1 MSARAGAEAL
11 AQGGGA
17 VDAVCAAAFAAA
29 VAESALTGPGAGGFL
44 LVRSP
49 AGEVAL
55 LDFFVAAPGLGPRGR
70 RLDPGDLDHFTVPFG
85 GAEQVFHIGPASVAV
100 PGMVAGVG
108 EAMRRFGRLS
118 LADVAAP
125 AVRIAREG
133 VVLTREAAYLHEIL
147 GDMLTAS
154 PEAAAVYAPGGRLLG
169 EGDRLRNDHLADAL
183 ERIGREG
190 PEAMRTGALG
200 RAVVGHL
207 RERGGLVTEDD
218 LAAYRVIDR
227 EPLRVGYRGVTLIT
241 NPPPS
246 SGGALI
252 AIALRAMEAGA
263 APGPDDVARY
273 RAVARAGVAANAVR
287 DERFHADLA
296 EEDVVERLWARRPTG
311 TTHASAVDADG
322 GMASLSSS
330 NGSGSGVMAPGTGIL
345 LNNMLGEEDLNPGG
359 FGRTDPGE
367 RMTSMMAPSLL
378 LRDGEPV
385 MALGSAG
392 SNRLRSAILQTV
404 VNLVDA
410 GMDVRGA
417 VRHPRV
423 HPEGDGVDVEGGG
436 PEDAV
441 AALLADGHRLRR
453 WGETNLLF
461 GGVSAA
467 GVGPSGLDG
476 AGDPRRGG
484 AAVAVTAA
492 GELVAL

>member
-1 MSARAGAEAL
+1 M
-11 AQGGGA
+11 
-17 VDAVCAAAFAAA
+17 DAVCAAAFAAA
-29 VAESALTGPGAGGFL
+29 VAESPLTGPGAGGFL

-49 AGEVAL
+49 GGEVAL
-55 LDFFVAAPGLGPRGR
+55 LDFFVAAPGLGPDGR
-70 RLDPGDLDHFTVPFG
+70 RLDPADLDHFTVPFG
-85 GAEQVFHIGPASVAV
+85 GADQVFHIGPASVAV
-100 PGMVAGVG
+100 PGMVAGLG
-108 EAMRRFGRLS
+108 EAMRRFGRLGI
-118 LADVAAP
+118 ADVVAP

-133 VVLTREAAYLHEIL
+133 VVLAREAAYLHEIL
-147 GDMLTAS
+147 RDMLTAS
-154 PEAAAVYAPGGRLLG
+154 PEAASVYAPGGRLLG
-169 EGDRLRNDHLADAL
+169 EGDRVRNDDLADAL
-183 ERIGREG
+183 ETIGREG

-200 RAVVGHL
+200 RAILGHL
-207 RERGGLVTEDD
+207 RAHGGLVTDDD
-218 LAAYRVIDR
+218 LTAYRVIDR
-227 EPLRVGYRGVTLIT
+227 EPLRVRYRGVELVT

-252 AIALRAMEAGA
+252 AVALRAMEQAGA
-263 APGPDDVARY
+263 PGADDVARY
-273 RAVARAGVAANAVR
+273 RAVANAGVAANAVR
-287 DERFHADLA
+287 GDGFDDVLGG

-311 TTHASAVDADG
+311 TPHTSAVDADG

-330 NGSGSGVMAPGTGIL
+330 NGSGSGVMGPGTGIL

-359 FGRTDPGE
+359 FGRTDPGA

-404 VNLVDA
+404 VNLVDG
-410 GMDVRGA
+410 GMDVRAA

-423 HPEGDGVDVEGGG
+423 HPEGDGVDVEGGV
-436 PEDAV
+436 PEAAV
-441 AALLADGHRLRR
+441 AALAADGHSLRR
-453 WGETNLLF
+453 WGESNLFF

-467 GVGPSGLDG
+467 GSGARGLEG

-492 GELVAL
+492 GELIPL

>member
-1 MSARAGAEAL
+1 M
-11 AQGGGA
+11 
-17 VDAVCAAAFAAA
+17 DAVCAAAFAAA
-29 VAESALTGPGAGGFL
+29 VAESPLTGPGAGGFL
-44 LVRSP
+44 IVRSP
-49 AGEVAL
+49 QGDVAL
-55 LDFFVAAPGLGPRGR
+55 LDFFVAVPGLGPGGR
-70 RLDPGDLDHFTVPFG
+70 RLDPADLDSFTVPFG
-85 GAEQVFHIGPASVAV
+85 GADQVFHIGPASVAV
-100 PGMVAGVG
+100 PGMVAGLG
-108 EAMRRFGRLS
+108 EAMRRFGRLPM
-118 LADVAAP
+118 ADVVAP

-133 VVLTREAAYLHEIL
+133 VVLTREAGYLHEIL

-154 PEAAAVYAPGGRLLG
+154 PAAADVYAPGGRLLG
-169 EGDRLRNDHLADAL
+169 EGERLRNDDLADAL
-183 ERIGREG
+183 ETIGREG

-200 RAVVGHL
+200 RSIVDHL
-207 RERGGLVTEDD
+207 GANGGLVTGEDV
-218 LAAYRVIDR
+218 AAYRVVDR
-227 EPLRVGYRGVTLIT
+227 TPLRVAYRGVTLLT

-252 AIALRAMEAGA
+252 AIALRAMEQGA
-263 APGPDDVARY
+263 PPADDVARY

-287 DERFHADLA
+287 DERFHADLG

-311 TTHASAVDADG
+311 TTHTSAVDADG

-330 NGSGSGVMAPGTGIL
+330 NGSGAGVMASGTGIL

-359 FGRTDPGE
+359 FGQTDPGE

-404 VNLVDA
+404 VNLVDG
-410 GMDVRGA
+410 GMDVPAA

-423 HPEGDGVDVEGGG
+423 HPEGDGVDVEGGV
-436 PEDAV
+436 PEEAV
-441 AALLADGHRLRR
+441 AALLADGHALRR
-453 WGETNLLF
+453 WGEMNLFF

-467 GVGPSGLDG
+467 GTGLDGLEG

-492 GELVAL
+492 GELMDL

>member
-1 MSARAGAEAL
+1 M
-11 AQGGGA
+11 
-17 VDAVCAAAFAAA
+17 DAVCAAAFAAA
-29 VAESALTGPGAGGFL
+29 VAESPLTGPGAGGFL

-55 LDFFVAAPGLGPRGR
+55 LDFFVAAPGLGPQGR
-70 RLDPGDLDHFTVPFG
+70 RLDPGELDHFTVPFG

-100 PGMVAGVG
+100 PGMVAGLG
-108 EAMRRFGRLS
+108 EAMRRFGRLA
-118 LADVAAP
+118 LADVVAP

-147 GDMLTAS
+147 RDMLTAS
-154 PEAAAVYAPGGRLLG
+154 PAAAAVYAPGGRLLG
-169 EGDRLRNDHLADAL
+169 EGDRLRNDALGDAL

-200 RAVVGHL
+200 RAILGHL
-207 RERGGLVTEDD
+207 RGHGGLVTEDD

-227 EPLRVGYRGVTLIT
+227 EPLRASYRGVTLLT

-263 APGPDDVARY
+263 SPGADDVARY

-287 DERFHADLA
+287 DERFHDDLA
-296 EEDVVERLWARRPTG
+296 GEEDVVERLWARRPTG
-311 TTHASAVDADG
+311 TTHTSAVDADG

-359 FGRTDPGE
+359 FGQTDPGE

-410 GMDVRGA
+410 GMDVPSA

-423 HPEGDGVDVEGGG
+423 HPEGDGVDVEGGV
-436 PEDAV
+436 PEEAV

-453 WGETNLLF
+453 WGDLNLFF

-467 GVGPSGLDG
+467 GAGPDGLEA

-484 AAVAVTAA
+484 AAVAVTAS
-492 GELVAL
+492 GGLVEL